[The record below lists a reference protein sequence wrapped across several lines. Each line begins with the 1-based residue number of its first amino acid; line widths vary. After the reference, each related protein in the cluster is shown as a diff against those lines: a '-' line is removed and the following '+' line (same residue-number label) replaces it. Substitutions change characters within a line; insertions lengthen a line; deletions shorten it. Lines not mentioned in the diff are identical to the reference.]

1 MVVPNKIKN
10 LIKVNKFFN
19 VPKFIFIRQKD
30 FINQEDFFLKKILK
44 YFNNEKK
51 IIIRSANYEE
61 DKFISNAGKFDS
73 IISPKKKL
81 DLRNNIIKVFQSYNS
96 KHKNNF
102 VIVQKYVND
111 SYLSGVI
118 FTEDPSGL
126 TDYMTI
132 NYVKGK
138 STNLITSG
146 AITGDYFVYFSK
158 FKESKI
164 KDLYLRKIIN
174 ISKKIKKLFKY
185 KNLDIEFSINKK
197 KYVQIFQVRYLKTS
211 KQNKLSDHK
220 ILFDLEKKLKKI
232 IFDKNIISS
241 KQTLYSN
248 MTDWNPAEII
258 GIKPK
263 PLALSLYKELIT
275 NDMWSKSREYLG
287 YKDCYNLPLL
297 YDFLGSPY
305 IDIKLDLH
313 SFIPQTLSESI
324 SKKLINYYINEFI
337 SKPDFYYDKVE
348 SELVFSAIDFITTKK
363 IGKLKKFG
371 FKKKEISSIKKELS
385 NLTNNIIKKIDY
397 NISISDEI
405 KKKTDIISNK
415 KIHEINKIFH
425 LIHLCKT
432 QGTLPF
438 ANLAR
443 MAFISIQFLNSMLAI
458 KIINKKDFD
467 EFLGSLENTTTN
479 LNNFLL
485 KNNFKK
491 FINKFGHLR
500 PNTYEI
506 SSKNYKE
513 NAKEYFDKKNLRMII
528 HKKFKFSKI
537 QRKKISYNLKINQIN
552 IKIDEFLKFIEKSII
567 HREKSK
573 FNFTYC
579 LDKIFHEI
587 KKIGKKNNIN
597 EEDLSY
603 IDIETLER
611 LYNNFNRELVKTEI
625 LNKIKFNKKQFYLNQ
640 NIKLPNKIIN
650 PEDIFMFN
658 EKKTFP
664 TFVTTKNIIGNIL
677 EINELSDKSN
687 LDNKIILIRNADP
700 GYDFIFTK
708 KILGLITA
716 FGGPNSHMFIRCN
729 EINIPAAIGI
739 GDENFNKLKKSKK
752 ISLNCNNKKIGIV

>member
-1 MVVPNKIKN
+1 MRIPNKIKN
-10 LIKVNKFFN
+10 LIKIKKFFN
-19 VPKFIFIRQKD
+19 VPKFIYIRHKD
-30 FINQEDFFLKKILK
+30 FIDREDFLLERILK
-44 YFNNEKK
+44 YFKSEKK
-51 IIIRSANYEE
+51 IIIRSANLEE

-73 IISPKKKL
+73 IISQKKKL
-81 DLRNNIIKVFQSYNS
+81 DLRNSIIKVFKSYNTIN
-96 KHKNNF
+96 KNNF
-102 VIVQKYVND
+102 VIVQKYIND
-111 SYLSGVI
+111 SYLSGVV

-126 TDYMTI
+126 TDYMTV

-146 AITGDYFVYFSK
+146 SISGDYFVYFSK
-158 FKESKI
+158 FKEKKI

-174 ISKKIKKLFKY
+174 VSMKIKKIFKY
-185 KNLDIEFSINKK
+185 QNLDIEFSINKK
-197 KYVQIFQVRYLKTS
+197 KFIQIFQVRYLKTN
-211 KQNKLSDHK
+211 KKNKLRDHK
-220 ILFDLEKKLKKI
+220 ILYDLEKKLKKI
-232 IFDKNIISS
+232 IFDKNIISD

-313 SFIPQTLSESI
+313 SFIPQALNENI
-324 SKKLINYYINEFI
+324 SKKLIDYYINEFI

-348 SELVFSAIDFITTKK
+348 SKLVFSAIDFTTVKK
-363 IGKLKKFG
+363 IKRLNKFG
-371 FKKKEISSIKKELS
+371 FKNKEINLIKKELS
-385 NLTNNIIKKIDY
+385 NLTNNVIQKIDY
-397 NISISDEI
+397 NIKMSNEL
-405 KKKTDIISNK
+405 KRKTDIISNK

-432 QGTLPF
+432 EGTLPF

-443 MAFISIQFLNSMLAI
+443 MAFISIQFLNSMI
-458 KIINKKDFD
+458 ENKIINKEDYEK
-467 EFLGSLENTTTN
+467 FLGSLENTTTN

-491 FINKFGHLR
+491 FIDKFGHLR

-506 SSKNYKE
+506 SSKNYRE
-513 NAKEYFDKKNLRMII
+513 NAQEYFDKKNLRMII
-528 HKKFKFSKI
+528 HKKFKFSKA
-537 QRKKISYNLKINQIN
+537 QRKNISYNLKKNKIN
-552 IKIDEFLKFIEKSII
+552 IKIDEFIEFIKKSII
-567 HREKSK
+567 YREKSK

-579 LDKIFHEI
+579 LDKIFYEI
-587 KKIGKKNNIN
+587 KKIAKKNNI
-597 EEDLSY
+597 EEDDLSY
-603 IDIETLER
+603 IDIKTLES

-625 LNKIKFNKKQFYLNQ
+625 LNKIKFNKKQFYLNL

-650 PEDIFMFN
+650 PVDIFMFT
-658 EKKTFP
+658 EKKSFP
-664 TFVTTKNIIGNIL
+664 TFVTTKNIIGNVL
-677 EINELSDKSN
+677 EINEFSDKRY

-739 GDENFNKLKKSKK
+739 GDENFNRLRKSKK